1 MRMHSSR
8 QADRRPKIRSDEFMI
23 GPKNAICWGLYM
35 NTDQT
40 TRRTQ
45 NLKLLQGLTKF
56 NGAPK
61 SKHMVLHFRDHNVPI
76 DSSCLSN
83 IYLGKKDIDDSL
95 VPSIEKAFGL
105 PKGWL
110 DGEHEYFTK
119 TSQVDREDIARL
131 LHLDPRTRN
140 AISELLQL
148 LSSARQPEVDQ

>member
-1 MRMHSSR
+1 
-8 QADRRPKIRSDEFMI
+8 
-23 GPKNAICWGLYM
+23 M

-61 SKHMVLHFRDHNVPI
+61 SKHMVLHFRNHNVPI

-148 LSSARQPEVDQ
+148 LSSARQPRYYVAVAKTSIYQPVTYRFRTGLFACSESPGVLQ